1 MSRILVGVDVC
12 KDFLDAHARPTA
24 VQKRFDNTP
33 AGIEQLVAW
42 VRSLAPERVIFES
55 TGPYQKAAV
64 GALLAADLPAVVVNA
79 RQVRDFAKGTGQL
92 AKTDVIDAGI
102 LAHFGEVVA
111 TVVRPLPPQEIL
123 EFRELCDRR
132 GQLVRML
139 ASEKN
144 HRHAAQGAS
153 PKVIKNIDKHIAFL
167 QRQIDHLEERMDRI
181 VADSETFKAKDEIL
195 QSIVGIGP
203 QVSRVLL
210 VHLPELGKGTRRS
223 IAALVGLAPFADD
236 SGTSSRIRHIRGGRA
251 KVRIALYQ
259 AAVAAIRYC
268 PTMKSFYASLKAR
281 GKATKVAL
289 IAVARK
295 LLVLANALG
304 QPAPAIGHDPARPSG
319 VFMLPVPR
327 PGVLRAVHGRASA
340 AAVPGITGLTITIP
354 VGQRVLPLPDGDRYL
369 GFIFAEAGT
378 RHDVETALT
387 AARGRLRVVIQ

>member
-1 MSRILVGVDVC
+1 MSRIFLGVDVS
-12 KDFLDAHARPTA
+12 KDFLDAHARPSSE
-24 VQKRFDNTP
+24 QRRFDNSP
-33 AGIEQLVAW
+33 AGIEQLVLWAG
-42 VRSLAPERVIFES
+42 SLAPERIVFES

-64 GALLAADLPAVVVNA
+64 GALLAAGLPAVVVNA

-92 AKTDVIDAGI
+92 AKTDAIDAAI

-144 HRHAAQGAS
+144 HRHAAQGSS
-153 PKVIKNIDKHIAFL
+153 PKVLKNIDKHIAFL
-167 QRQIDHLEERMDRI
+167 KRQIDDLEERMNRI
-181 VADSETFKAKDEIL
+181 VAQSEAFKAKDAIL

-203 QVSRVLL
+203 QVSRTLL
-210 VHLPELGKGTRRS
+210 VHLPELGQGSRQS

-251 KVRIALYQ
+251 KVRVALYQ

-268 PTMKSFYASLKAR
+268 PTMKAFYASLKSR

-295 LLVLANALG
+295 RLVLANALVRTG
-304 QPAPAIGHDPARPSG
+304 TCYQPPTNSVCPQNA
-319 VFMLPVPR
+319 
-327 PGVLRAVHGRASA
+327 
-340 AAVPGITGLTITIP
+340 
-354 VGQRVLPLPDGDRYL
+354 
-369 GFIFAEAGT
+369 
-378 RHDVETALT
+378 
-387 AARGRLRVVIQ
+387 

>member
-12 KDFLDAHARPTA
+12 KDYLDAHARPSG
-24 VQKRFDNTP
+24 QRQRFDNTP
-33 AGIEQLVAW
+33 TGLEQLVAW
-42 VRSLAPERVIFES
+42 LRRLTPERIVFES

-92 AKTDVIDAGI
+92 AKTDKIDAGI

-111 TVVRPLPPQEIL
+111 TVVRPLPPRDIR
-123 EFRELCDRR
+123 EFRDLCDRR

-139 ASEKN
+139 ATEKN
-144 HRHAAQGAS
+144 HRHAAKGSSA
-153 PKVIKNIDKHIAFL
+153 KVLKNIDKHIAFL
-167 QRQIDHLEERMDRI
+167 QRQIEDLEDRMDKL
-181 VADSETFKAKDEIL
+181 VSQSETFKAKDEIL

-203 QVSRVLL
+203 QVSRTLL
-210 VHLPELGKGTRRS
+210 VHLPELGQGSRQC

-236 SGTSSRIRHIRGGRA
+236 SGSHSGIRHIRGGRA

-268 PTMKSFYASLKAR
+268 PRMKSFYASLKGR

-295 LLVLANALG
+295 LLVLANAL
-304 QPAPAIGHDPARPSG
+304 
-319 VFMLPVPR
+319 
-327 PGVLRAVHGRASA
+327 LRAGT
-340 AAVPGITGLTITIP
+340 P
-354 VGQRVLPLPDGDRYL
+354 Y
-369 GFIFAEAGT
+369 EART
-378 RHDVETALT
+378 NSVCPKTA
-387 AARGRLRVVIQ
+387 

>member
-1 MSRILVGVDVC
+1 VSRILIGVDVC
-12 KDFLDAHARPTA
+12 KDFLDAHARPA
-24 VQKRFDNTP
+24 GSHQRFDNTP

-42 VRSLAPERVIFES
+42 VRTVAPERVVFES

-64 GALLAADLPAVVVNA
+64 GAMLAAELPAVVVNA

-111 TVVRPLPPQEIL
+111 TVVRPLPPREIL

-153 PKVIKNIDKHIAFL
+153 ARVLRNIDKHITFL
-167 QRQIDHLEERMDRI
+167 QRQIADLEDRMDGL

-203 QVSRVLL
+203 QVSRTLL
-210 VHLPELGKGTRRS
+210 VHLPELGQGSRQA

-236 SGTSSRIRHIRGGRA
+236 SGTCSRIRHIRGGRA

-268 PTMKSFYASLKAR
+268 PTMKAFYAALKAR

-295 LLVLANALG
+295 VLVLANAL
-304 QPAPAIGHDPARPSG
+304 IR
-319 VFMLPVPR
+319 
-327 PGVLRAVHGRASA
+327 
-340 AAVPGITGLTITIP
+340 TGKTYENRTNSVCP
-354 VGQRVLPLPDGDRYL
+354 EN
-369 GFIFAEAGT
+369 A
-378 RHDVETALT
+378 
-387 AARGRLRVVIQ
+387 

>member
-12 KDFLDAHARPTA
+12 KDFLDAHARPA
-24 VQKRFDNTP
+24 GLQKRFDNTP

-42 VRSLAPERVIFES
+42 ARAVAPERIVLES

-92 AKTDVIDAGI
+92 AKTDAIDAAI

-111 TVVRPLPPQEIL
+111 TVVRPLPPQEVL
-123 EFRELCDRR
+123 EFRDLCDRR

-139 ASEKN
+139 AAEKN
-144 HRHAAQGAS
+144 HRHAAQGAA
-153 PKVIKNIDKHIAFL
+153 PRVLKNIDKHVAYL
-167 QRQIDHLEERMDRI
+167 RRQIEDLEGRMDRI
-181 VADSETFKAKDEIL
+181 VAGSETFQARDEIL

-203 QVSRVLL
+203 QVSRTLL
-210 VHLPELGKGTRRS
+210 VHLPELGQGSRQS

-236 SGTSSRIRHIRGGRA
+236 SGTSSRIRHIRGGRG

-268 PTMKSFYASLKAR
+268 AVMRAFYASLKAR
-281 GKATKVAL
+281 GKASKVAL

-295 LLVLANALG
+295 LLVLANAL
-304 QPAPAIGHDPARPSG
+304 
-319 VFMLPVPR
+319 
-327 PGVLRAVHGRASA
+327 LRA
-340 AAVPGITGLTITIP
+340 
-354 VGQRVLPLPDGDRYL
+354 
-369 GFIFAEAGT
+369 GT
-378 RHDVETALT
+378 PYQPRTNSVCPKNA
-387 AARGRLRVVIQ
+387 